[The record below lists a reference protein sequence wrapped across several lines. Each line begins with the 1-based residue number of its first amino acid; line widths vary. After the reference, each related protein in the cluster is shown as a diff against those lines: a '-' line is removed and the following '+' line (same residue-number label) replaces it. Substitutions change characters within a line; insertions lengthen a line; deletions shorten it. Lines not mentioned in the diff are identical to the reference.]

1 MALTIYEG
9 IKDDQQVDENI
20 DEEILRLL
28 GLEDVSDLDYDEY
41 KTLLKERMAAG
52 RMPGND
58 IPTEDTERLT
68 EEFKRVKKETGR
80 FKVKNNKI
88 KFDSVIKATE
98 KTRPVSNPTKTLMGS
113 DVEPE
118 EKETEVEGEPQEMM
132 GFLTAVVAP
141 SLSKIETSLFNI
153 LSNLSSQQ
161 QAEDKAAEKGRVAGQ
176 KAKKRDKEE
185 KQESGKGLLDGLG
198 NIGKKVLSPLSGLFS
213 SIFKFLYN
221 IVLGMLALGVL
232 EFLKDPG
239 KIFRDIGN
247 SIIDFFNGFI
257 KSIFDIIF
265 FPYNTFINLL
275 NGSINEFEF
284 AINSTIGKIPGIPDL
299 KLPDI
304 PNIEAPQI
312 PRIEPPP
319 EKTEKP
325 KDPAAKVPI
334 PATAMAGGGE
344 VTNVTNNNTTN
355 NIIDGNSG
363 ATNKYYQ
370 LMEGGGKVRTDSGEK
385 VTGAGPDTQL
395 VALQPGESVMQVGAR
410 ERQIESTGIDPL
422 SFNVGPNANK
432 PKMAKVQSASGG
444 GLIPAMSG
452 GGYVGASNVVDTGYQ
467 DYKGRPVMLAPPAA
481 SAFKQMVSDGMPYNP
496 ADVANVYRD
505 KAEYNRLKSQGYSP
519 ASNSFH
525 NHGEAADIH
534 GAMNTWIRKNGAKY
548 GWRANDYSGSHG
560 GHFEYKGGGSGK
572 TQVDPQE
579 TVTGKPKPSSG
590 GGGSSKGR
598 WGPLLD
604 LIAEG
609 ESDTSG
615 GYDAMNPG
623 INTKAK
629 GNPIT
634 QMTMKQVRDMAMS
647 STQGTGAAGR
657 YQIMPVYNG
666 VNVFKQLVESVGLN
680 YETDLFSPANQDKMG
695 IYRLA
700 VTRGGNDWLSGKM
713 SDEAFGKGISLEWA
727 ALKSKSGGAYDHMKD
742 NASTIGYNRVLKAMG
757 DVKSGRG
764 VSTEDL
770 RTPNQTPGSSG
781 PPQVSTSSST
791 PAPALDFSPIAEMA
805 GTPGVNNRSSGP
817 STSDLTV
824 PSMTPGS
831 SSLPIVSP
839 KVKPSSR
846 SNIQPPK
853 SRTGSGGIVP
863 LPIPGQKQPTSSSG
877 GNQTDAPMFP
887 STDQNNPELLVIK
900 SIYNI
905 V

>member
-1 MALTIYEG
+1 MALAIYEG
-9 IKDDQQVDENI
+9 TKKDQLVDEI
-20 DEEILRLL
+20 VDEEILRLL

-41 KTLLKERMAAG
+41 KTLLKERMVAG
-52 RMPGND
+52 RMSDSD

-88 KFDSVIKATE
+88 KFNTVV
-98 KTRPVSNPTKTLMGS
+98 KTAQKSRPKSTSTSTPTKKLMGS
-113 DVEPE
+113 NARP

-161 QAEDKAAEKGRVAGQ
+161 QAEDKASEKGRVAGQ

-265 FPYNTFINLL
+265 FPYNTFINLI

-334 PATAMAGGGE
+334 PAAAMQGGGE
-344 VTNVTNNNTTN
+344 VNNV
-355 NIIDGNSG
+355 
-363 ATNKYYQ
+363 TNKYYQ

-395 VALQPGESVMQVGAR
+395 VALQPGEGVLQVGAR

-548 GWRANDYSGSHG
+548 GWKANDYSGSHG

-579 TVTGKPKPSSG
+579 TVTGKPKSSSG

-598 WGPLLD
+598 WGPILD

-623 INTKAK
+623 RNTKAEGK
-629 GNPIT
+629 PIT

-647 STQGTGAAGR
+647 STQGTGASGR

-713 SDEAFGKGISLEWA
+713 SDEAFGKGISYEWA
-727 ALKSKSGGAYDHMKD
+727 ALKSKSGGAYDGDGK
-742 NASTIGYNRVLKAMG
+742 NKSTIGYNRVLKAMG
-757 DVKSGRG
+757 DVKSGKG

-770 RTPNQTPGSSG
+770 NVPNMTPGSSES
-781 PPQVSTSSST
+781 PQVSTSSSKPFVLT
-791 PAPALDFSPIAEMA
+791 PIAEMA
-805 GTPGVNNRSSGP
+805 GTPGSNNQSTGF

-824 PSMTPGS
+824 PSMTPGG
-831 SSLPIVSP
+831 SSLPVVSP

-863 LPIPGQKQPTSSSG
+863 IPIPGQKQPTSSSG
-877 GNQTDAPMFP
+877 GNQTDAPMFS

>member
-41 KTLLKERMAAG
+41 KTLLKERMVAG

-161 QAEDKAAEKGRVAGQ
+161 QAEDKASEKGRVAGQ

-247 SIIDFFNGFI
+247 TIIDFFNGFI
-257 KSIFDIIF
+257 KSVFDF
-265 FPYNTFINLL
+265 VFWPMNTFINLI
-275 NGSINEFEF
+275 NGAVNEFEF

-325 KDPAAKVPI
+325 KDPASKVPI
-334 PATAMAGGGE
+334 PAAAMAGGGE
-344 VTNVTNNNTTN
+344 VTNVTNNNTTNN

-452 GGYVGASNVVDTGYQ
+452 GGVVEHLHGDPNRTGYRADHGTESQ
-467 DYKGRPVMLAPPAA
+467 AHDHY
-481 SAFKQMVSDGMPYNP
+481 AFS
-496 ADVANVYRD
+496 
-505 KAEYNRLKSQGYSP
+505 SP
-519 ASNSFH
+519 ALRKQVQQALASGQGPSGRKYQIGSATGGKH
-525 NHGEAADIH
+525 ADTSYHYEGKALDIP
-534 GAMNTWIRKNGAKY
+534 W
-548 GWRANDYSGSHG
+548 SQ
-560 GHFEYKGGGSGK
+560 FGSGK
-572 TQVDPQE
+572 ISDKDFQQSRTLNKDVRALTAKFNSGKASVDPQE

-781 PPQVSTSSST
+781 LPQVSTT

-805 GTPGVNNRSSGP
+805 GTPGVNNQSSGP
-817 STSDLTV
+817 STSDLSV

-887 STDQNNPELLVIK
+887 STDQNNPELLVVK

>member
-88 KFDSVIKATE
+88 RYESVVKAAE
-98 KTRPVSNPTKTLMGS
+98 KTRPSRPVSRPTKALVS
-113 DVEPE
+113 SKAES
-118 EKETEVEGEPQEMM
+118 EKEVEVGSEPQDIM

-141 SLSKIETSLFNI
+141 SLTKIEASLFNI

-176 KAKKRDKEE
+176 KEKKRDKEE

-198 NIGKKVLSPLSGLFS
+198 NVGKKVLSPLSGLFS
-213 SIFKFLYN
+213 SIFKFLFN
-221 IVLGMLALGVL
+221 IVAGMLALKVL

-239 KIFRDIGN
+239 KIFRDIN
-247 SIIDFFNGFI
+247 NTIIDFFNGFI
-257 KSIFDIIF
+257 KSVFDF
-265 FPYNTFINLL
+265 VFWPLNTFINLI
-275 NGSINEFEF
+275 NGAVNEFEF
-284 AINSTIGKIPGIPDL
+284 AINNTIGKIPGIPDL

-304 PNIEAPQI
+304 DNIEAPQI
-312 PRIEPPP
+312 PKIEPPP

-334 PATAMAGGGE
+334 PAAAMAGGGE
-344 VTNVTNNNTTN
+344 VTNV
-355 NIIDGNSG
+355 
-363 ATNKYYQ
+363 TNKYYQ

-385 VTGAGPDTQL
+385 VTGAGSDTQL
-395 VALQPGESVMQVGAR
+395 VALQPGEVVMSKPAVDTYGAD
-410 ERQIESTGIDPL
+410 TLLGM
-422 SFNVGPNANK
+422 NAAAGGTNS

-452 GGYVGASNVVDTGYQ
+452 GGVVEHLHGEPGRTGYRADHGTLTKAHDHYAFSSKDLRLQ
-467 DYKGRPVMLAPPAA
+467 VQQALAAGEGPSGRKYQIGSVQRDGDDGWHGVGR
-481 SAFKQMVSDGMPYNP
+481 AFDIPWSQFGSGAISEKDFQQSRTLDK
-496 ADVANVYRD
+496 DVRA
-505 KAEYNRLKSQGYSP
+505 L
-519 ASNSFH
+519 
-525 NHGEAADIH
+525 
-534 GAMNTWIRKNGAKY
+534 TAKF
-548 GWRANDYSGSHG
+548 SG
-560 GHFEYKGGGSGK
+560 GK

-579 TVTGKPKPSSG
+579 TVTGKPKSSSG

-598 WGPLLD
+598 WGPILD

-623 INTKAK
+623 INTKDK
-629 GNPIT
+629 GTPIT

-647 STQGTGAAGR
+647 STKGTGAAGR

-680 YETDLFSPANQDKMG
+680 YETDIFSPENQDKMG

-700 VTRGGNDWLSGKM
+700 VTRRGNDWLAGKI
-713 SDEAFGKGISLEWA
+713 SDEAFGKGISYEWA
-727 ALKSKSGGAYDHMKD
+727 ALKSKSGGAYDGD
-742 NASTIGYNRVLKAMG
+742 GVNASTIGYNRVLKAMG
-757 DVKSGRG
+757 DVKSGKG

-781 PPQVSTSSST
+781 LPQVTTT
-791 PAPALDFSPIAEMA
+791 PAPALDFSPIAKMA
-805 GTPGVNNRSSGP
+805 GTPGVNNQSSGP

-863 LPIPGQKQPTSSSG
+863 IPIPGQKQPTSSSG
-877 GNQTDAPMFP
+877 GNQTDAPMFS